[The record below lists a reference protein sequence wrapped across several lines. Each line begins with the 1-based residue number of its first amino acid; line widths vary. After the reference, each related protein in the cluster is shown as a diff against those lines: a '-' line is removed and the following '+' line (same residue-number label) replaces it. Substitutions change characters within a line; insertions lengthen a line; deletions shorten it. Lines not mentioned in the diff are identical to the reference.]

1 MNVFDNTVQSYF
13 ITVGS
18 YEQPYTEYT
27 KLVFSSLYMLIVIE
41 VNMAD
46 PRNSVVSVNVFTSSY
61 CFRTGCL
68 LPHEQG
74 GKSM

>member
-13 ITVGS
+13 ITVRS

-27 KLVFSSLYMLIVIE
+27 KLIFSSQYRLIVIE
-41 VNMAD
+41 VDMAD

-61 CFRTGCL
+61 CFRIGCL
-68 LPHEQG
+68 VPYEQRI
-74 GKSM
+74 KSM